1 MAGVA
6 RHRPLGNDEFLAIAL
21 EQGVVSRE
29 ENQAAVARREA
40 APLPSRRSQRRR
52 VMELNGSVAIV
63 TGCTG
68 GLGQR
73 VCRAFSERGTQVAGV
88 YVQSREQAEAFARE
102 WSALGP
108 RCIAVQADVNDQA
121 QIRRMVDRVKEE
133 YGRIDILVNNA
144 AYNQLVPF
152 KDLDGLT
159 LDTWD
164 HILLANLTSPF
175 MCVKAVAPIMLG
187 QKRGR
192 IVNIASI
199 AGLAPM
205 GSSIAYAVSKAGL
218 IHLTRCLA
226 VALAPDIA
234 VNAVAPGTMM
244 GTRMT
249 ARLDPALVERT
260 TKNAALQRAVERD
273 DVARQVV
280 EFCRSDST
288 TGQVVVLDSGVI
300 YH

>member
-1 MAGVA
+1 
-6 RHRPLGNDEFLAIAL
+6 
-21 EQGVVSRE
+21 
-29 ENQAAVARREA
+29 
-40 APLPSRRSQRRR
+40 
-52 VMELNGSVAIV
+52 MELEGAVAIV

-73 VCRAFSERGTQVAGV
+73 ICRTFAAAGAAVVGV
-88 YVQSREQAEAFARE
+88 YLQSQDKAEAFARE

-108 RCIAVQADVNDQA
+108 RCMTLQADVNSREQVERMAAAVLQA
-121 QIRRMVDRVKEE
+121 

-159 LDTWD
+159 MEVWD

-175 MCVKAVAPIMLG
+175 MCARAVAPVMKK
-187 QKRGR
+187 QRRGR
-192 IVNIASI
+192 IVNVASV
-199 AGLAPM
+199 AGLMPR
-205 GSSIAYAVSKAGL
+205 GSSIAYSVSKAGL

-226 VALAPDIA
+226 VALGPDIA

-249 ARLDPALVERT
+249 ERMDPAQVEINIRT
-260 TKNAALQRAVERD
+260 SALQKPVDRD
-273 DVARQVV
+273 DVAREVV
-280 EFCRSDST
+280 ELCRSDST
-288 TGQVVVLDSGVI
+288 TGQVSVIDSGIV

>member
-1 MAGVA
+1 
-6 RHRPLGNDEFLAIAL
+6 
-21 EQGVVSRE
+21 
-29 ENQAAVARREA
+29 
-40 APLPSRRSQRRR
+40 
-52 VMELNGSVAIV
+52 MELKGSVAIV

-73 VCRAFSERGTQVAGV
+73 VCRAFAENGAQVAGV
-88 YVQSREQAEAFARE
+88 YVQSKDQAEAFARE

-108 RCIAVQADVNDQA
+108 RCLALQADVNDPE
-121 QIRRMVDRVKEE
+121 QIRRMVERVLDG

-159 LDTWD
+159 MDIWD

-175 MCVKAVAPIMLG
+175 MCVKAVAPIMLR

-192 IVNIASI
+192 IVNVASI
-199 AGLAPM
+199 AGLAPL

-226 VALAPDIA
+226 VALGPEVT
-234 VNAVAPGTMM
+234 VNAVAPGTML

-249 ARLDPALVERT
+249 TRLDPALIERT
-260 TKNAALQRAVERD
+260 TKSSALQKPVERD
-273 DVARQVV
+273 DVARQIL

-288 TGQVVVLDSGVI
+288 TGQVLALDSGVV

>member
-1 MAGVA
+1 
-6 RHRPLGNDEFLAIAL
+6 
-21 EQGVVSRE
+21 
-29 ENQAAVARREA
+29 
-40 APLPSRRSQRRR
+40 
-52 VMELNGSVAIV
+52 MELKGSVAIV

-73 VCRAFSERGTQVAGV
+73 ICLAFAESGTQVAGV
-88 YVQSREQAEAFARE
+88 YVQSKEQAEAFARE
-102 WSALGP
+102 WSNLGP
-108 RCIAVQADVNDQA
+108 RCIAVQADVNEA
-121 QIRRMVDRVKEE
+121 EQIRRMVDRVLEA

-152 KDLDGLT
+152 KDLEGLT
-159 LDTWD
+159 LDIWD

-175 MCVKAVAPIMLG
+175 LCAKAVAPVMRK
-187 QKRGR
+187 QERGR
-192 IVNIASI
+192 IVNVASI

-226 VALAPDIA
+226 VALGPDVT
-234 VNAVAPGTMM
+234 VNAVAPGTML

-249 ARLDPALVERT
+249 AKLDPALVERT
-260 TKNAALQRAVERD
+260 TKNAALQRPVERD
-273 DVARQVV
+273 DVARQVL

-288 TGQVVVLDSGVI
+288 TGQVLVLDSGVV

>member
-1 MAGVA
+1 
-6 RHRPLGNDEFLAIAL
+6 
-21 EQGVVSRE
+21 
-29 ENQAAVARREA
+29 
-40 APLPSRRSQRRR
+40 
-52 VMELNGSVAIV
+52 MELKGSVAIV

-73 VCRAFSERGTQVAGV
+73 IGRAMAESGVDVAGV
-88 YVQSREQAEAFARE
+88 YVQSKEQAEAFARE

-108 RCIAVQADVNDQA
+108 RCTAIQADVNDPQ
-121 QIRRMVDRVKEE
+121 QIARLVARVMET
-133 YGRIDILVNNA
+133 YGRIDVLVNNA
-144 AYNQLVPF
+144 AFNQLVPF

-159 LDTWD
+159 LDLWS
-164 HILLANLTSPF
+164 HILLSNLTSPL
-175 MCVKAVAPIMLG
+175 MCVKAVAPIMRQ

-192 IVNIASI
+192 IVNVASI
-199 AGLAPM
+199 AGLAPL

-226 VALAPDIA
+226 VALGPEIA

-249 ARLDPALVERT
+249 TRLDPALVERT
-260 TKNAALQRAVERD
+260 TKNAALQKPVERD
-273 DVARQVV
+273 DVAHQIV

-288 TGQVVVLDSGVI
+288 TGQVLVLDSGVV

>member
-1 MAGVA
+1 MDLKG
-6 RHRPLGNDEFLAIAL
+6 
-21 EQGVVSRE
+21 
-29 ENQAAVARREA
+29 AVA
-40 APLPSRRSQRRR
+40 
-52 VMELNGSVAIV
+52 II

-73 VCRAFSERGTQVAGV
+73 IGRAFAEAGTHVAGV
-88 YVQSREQAEAFARE
+88 YVHSKEQAEAFARE

-108 RCIAVQADVNDQA
+108 KCIAVQADVNDQQ
-121 QIRRMVDRVKEE
+121 QITQMADRVMKE

-144 AYNQLVPF
+144 AYNQHVPF

-159 LDTWD
+159 MDIWD

-175 MCVKAVAPIMLG
+175 MCAKTVAPIMRQ

-192 IVNIASI
+192 IVNVASI
-199 AGLAPM
+199 AGLAPL

-226 VALAPDIA
+226 VALGPDVT
-234 VNAVAPGTMM
+234 VNSVAPGTMM

-249 ARLDPALVERT
+249 SKLDPALVERT
-260 TKNAALQRAVERD
+260 TKNAALQKPVERD
-273 DVARQVV
+273 DVAQQILA
-280 EFCRSDST
+280 FCRSDST
-288 TGQVVVLDSGVI
+288 TGQALVLDSGVI

>member
-1 MAGVA
+1 MDLRNA
-6 RHRPLGNDEFLAIAL
+6 
-21 EQGVVSRE
+21 
-29 ENQAAVARREA
+29 
-40 APLPSRRSQRRR
+40 
-52 VMELNGSVAIV
+52 VAIV

-73 VCRAFSERGTQVAGV
+73 IGLAFARQGSQVAGV
-88 YVQSREQAEAFARE
+88 YLQSRDKAESLAQE

-108 RCIAVQADVNDQA
+108 RCIAVQADMNDQG
-121 QIRRMVDRVKEE
+121 QIEKMVRRVMEE
-133 YGRIDILVNNA
+133 YGRIDILINNA

-159 LDTWD
+159 MEIWD

-175 MCVKAVAPIMLG
+175 MCIKAVAPIM
-187 QKRGR
+187 QKQHLGR
-192 IVNIASI
+192 IVNVASV
-199 AGLAPM
+199 AELAPR

-226 VALAPDIA
+226 LALGPDVA
-234 VNAVAPGTMM
+234 VNAVAPGLMQ

-249 ARLDPALVERT
+249 ERLDPVQVEKT
-260 TKNAALQRAVERD
+260 IQTSALQRPVERD

-288 TGQVVVLDSGVI
+288 TGQVLVLDSGVV

>member
-1 MAGVA
+1 
-6 RHRPLGNDEFLAIAL
+6 
-21 EQGVVSRE
+21 
-29 ENQAAVARREA
+29 
-40 APLPSRRSQRRR
+40 
-52 VMELNGSVAIV
+52 MELKGAVAIV

-73 VCRAFSERGTQVAGV
+73 IGRAFAEVGTQVAGV
-88 YVQSREQAEAFARE
+88 YVHSTGQAEAFAQE

-108 RCIAVQADVNDQA
+108 RCIAVQTDVNDQS
-121 QIRRMVDRVKEE
+121 QIRRLVECVMKE

-159 LDTWD
+159 LDIWD
-164 HILLANLTSPF
+164 HLLLSNLTSPF
-175 MCVKAVAPIMLG
+175 MCVQAVAPIMKQ

-192 IVNIASI
+192 IVNVTSI
-199 AGLAPM
+199 AGLAPL

-226 VALAPDIA
+226 VALGPDVT

-249 ARLDPALVERT
+249 TRLDPALVERT
-260 TKNAALQRAVERD
+260 TKNSALQKPVERD
-273 DVARQVV
+273 DVAQQILT
-280 EFCRSDST
+280 FCRSDST
-288 TGQVVVLDSGVI
+288 TGQVLVLDSGVV

>member
-1 MAGVA
+1 
-6 RHRPLGNDEFLAIAL
+6 
-21 EQGVVSRE
+21 
-29 ENQAAVARREA
+29 
-40 APLPSRRSQRRR
+40 
-52 VMELNGSVAIV
+52 MELKGAVAIV

-73 VCRAFSERGTQVAGV
+73 ICRAYAEEGSQVAGV
-88 YVQSREQAEAFARE
+88 YLQSKAEAEALARE

-108 RCIAVQADVNDQA
+108 RCIAAQTDMNDQT
-121 QIRRMVDRVKEE
+121 QIQQMVQRVLGE

-159 LDTWD
+159 LEIWD

-175 MCVKAVAPIMLG
+175 MCIKAVVPVM
-187 QKRGR
+187 QKQQQGR
-192 IVNIASI
+192 IVNVASV
-199 AGLAPM
+199 AGLAPR

-226 VALAPDIA
+226 LALGPAIS
-234 VNAVAPGTMM
+234 VNAVAPGLMQ

-249 ARLDPALVERT
+249 GRLDPTQVENTIR
-260 TKNAALQRAVERD
+260 ASALQKPVERD
-273 DVARQVV
+273 DVARQIV
-280 EFCRSDST
+280 ELCRSDST
-288 TGQVVVLDSGVI
+288 TGQVLVLDSGVV

>member
-1 MAGVA
+1 
-6 RHRPLGNDEFLAIAL
+6 
-21 EQGVVSRE
+21 
-29 ENQAAVARREA
+29 
-40 APLPSRRSQRRR
+40 
-52 VMELNGSVAIV
+52 MELKGSVALV

-73 VCRAFSERGTQVAGV
+73 ICRAFAENGTQVAGV
-88 YVQSREQAEAFARE
+88 YVQSKEPAEALARE

-108 RCIAVQADVNDQA
+108 RCLAIQADVNAEA
-121 QIRRMVDRVKEE
+121 QVTRMVERVQEA

-159 LDTWD
+159 MDIWG
-164 HILLANLTSPF
+164 HIMLANLTSPF
-175 MCVKAVAPIMLG
+175 MCIKAVAPIMRK

-199 AGLAPM
+199 AGLAPL

-226 VALAPDIA
+226 VALGPDVT
-234 VNAVAPGTMM
+234 VNAVAPGTML

-249 ARLDPALVERT
+249 AKLDPALVERT
-260 TKNAALQRAVERD
+260 TKNAALQKPVERD
-273 DVARQVV
+273 DVAHQIV

-288 TGQVVVLDSGVI
+288 TGQMLVLDSGSV